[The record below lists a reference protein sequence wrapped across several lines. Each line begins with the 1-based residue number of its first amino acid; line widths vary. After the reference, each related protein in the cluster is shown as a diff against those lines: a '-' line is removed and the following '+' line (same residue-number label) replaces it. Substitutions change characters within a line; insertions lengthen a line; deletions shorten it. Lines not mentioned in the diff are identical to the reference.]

1 MCDCV
6 KKKCDCPASFG
17 TRAAGEQVMP
27 LAEQLE
33 HILSGIEDE
42 DNRAH
47 FLAGVRFVQG
57 FKEYGDSL
65 MRMSRAELDRALME
79 EFADQIVYGAE
90 IRARA
95 VAKHRKNLTGVPPKV
110 YPNDERLV
118 QR

>member
-27 LAEQLE
+27 FDQQLDR
-33 HILSGIEDE
+33 ILSGLEDE

-57 FKEYGDSL
+57 FLEYGDSL

-90 IRARA
+90 IRARDGN
-95 VAKHRKNLTGVPPKV
+95 KLKKNLEALSKA
-110 YPNDERLV
+110 YASDERLV
-118 QR
+118 RW